1 MENQTSSNFF
11 HQNITY
17 GCYEGEYAI
26 YVSSLFFAGVG
37 LPLALVAII
46 ALRSVVRAD
55 HVAPVYVINLLISDL
70 LQLCCTVVFVATNQ
84 TKICEYFR
92 HIFNYGLM
100 VSICFMVIISLERYL
115 TVAWPLWYRLRR
127 NIRTSVKICIVAW
140 LICLSLLIINALM
153 GELIILMA
161 CLLILPVPLFIFSLW
176 GTVKALNRARSV
188 QTDEKRR
195 IIAVLVLVLI
205 IYALLFL
212 PDIIFLSSKN
222 KKVHVTAYIFLHFSP
237 LADLVLY
244 IFMRKGI
251 GDKILDYL
259 CCKMM
264 PDSFIQSGQNSAIM
278 ELGSPVETWI
288 GD

>member
-46 ALRSVVRAD
+46 ALRSVRAD